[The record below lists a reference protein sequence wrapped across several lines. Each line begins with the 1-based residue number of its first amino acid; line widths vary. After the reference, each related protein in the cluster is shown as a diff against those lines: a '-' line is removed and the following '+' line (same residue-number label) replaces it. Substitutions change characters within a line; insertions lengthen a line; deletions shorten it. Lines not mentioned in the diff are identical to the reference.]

1 MVKFLQLFVDIRGGR
16 GIADVR
22 VDLALEGHADA
33 HGLKRFVMNVCGND
47 GASASDFAAHEFRLN
62 LLAQSDEDHLLGD
75 HALARIMHLRKV
87 PRSIRRCRFRQALL
101 NPSVSNSHNFPLKKS
116 RTAGCLSRCKL
127 SHRGALTA
135 TRERAM
141 LSHQTPERQSP
152 DWRVTVCGQKNTNQ
166 T

>member
-1 MVKFLQLFVDIRGGR
+1 
-16 GIADVR
+16 
-22 VDLALEGHADA
+22 
-33 HGLKRFVMNVCGND
+33 
-47 GASASDFAAHEFRLN
+47 
-62 LLAQSDEDHLLGD
+62 
-75 HALARIMHLRKV
+75 MHLRKV

-135 TRERAM
+135 TRERAT

-152 DWRVTVCGQKNTNQ
+152 DWRVTVGEQQHANQEIGVAGIFADRQLIYARRSVNNTEAPMTYRILPAKLQ
-166 T
+166 PCAARHPHLTGSRAVVPML